1 MCVRSDFKFDM
12 IYVRQVIASISI
24 VFLVYC
30 FMFPIKFVF
39 DGSWSLPEILSEK
52 HKHTLCVQTPAHTT
66 VATLTQEWCC
76 FSVGRIFVGTQHTH
90 PYTGAACSRID
101 QELKLL
107 TRCERSRV
115 IFRIHSQWLMRC
127 VIALLNEVER
137 VNHDNI
143 QEESKFARFYACHAH
158 LNSSRPKM
166 KKTKAANWL
175 FSSCNFAPR
184 KNVQC
189 SWCSVAAT
197 RAGISVVFASFFLHW
212 P

>member
-1 MCVRSDFKFDM
+1 M
-12 IYVRQVIASISI
+12 IYVRQVIASHQFRLFFWFI
-24 VFLVYC
+24 VLC
-30 FMFPIKFVF
+30 FQLNLCSTAP
-39 DGSWSLPEILSEK
+39 DRYPRYSQRNTN
-52 HKHTLCVQTPAHTT
+52 TLCVCRHRHTLRWRPWRKNG
-66 VATLTQEWCC
+66 VVFRLDEY
-76 FSVGRIFVGTQHTH
+76 SLVHTH

-115 IFRIHSQWLMRC
+115 IFRIHSRWLMRC
-127 VIALLNEVER
+127 VTALLNEVER

-189 SWCSVAAT
+189 SWCLVAAT